1 MERKNAIKA
10 IKNYMI
16 EKAEAEKARTGM
28 LWLNPVFSAAYDGR
42 YKTSVDGE
50 EYRIALLG
58 FDGWPSEGYAV
69 YSGEEHPAIK
79 NWELNLD

>member
-1 MERKNAIKA
+1 MNKESAIKA
-10 IKNYMI
+10 IKNYMT

-69 YSGEEHPAIK
+69 YSGEEHLAIK
-79 NWELNLD
+79 NADLD

>member
-10 IKNYMI
+10 IKNYMD
-16 EKAEAEKARTGM
+16 EKAKAEKARTGM
-28 LWLNPVFSAAYDGR
+28 FWLNPVFSAAYDGR

-58 FDGWPSEGYAV
+58 FDGWPQEGYAV
-69 YSGEEHPAIK
+69 YSGKEYMAIK
-79 NWELNLD
+79 NEDLD